1 MNRNPRIMA
10 IIPIIIVTIA
20 NASNACL
27 MLMPKYTVEIPKNSR
42 LSPTIIETSPDENIG
57 KTMNINPTM
66 MDRIPALLLISIAS
80 PPFCKLILYI
90 MKILFKNMS
99 DFEEI
104 INTRRSIREYA
115 KQDVSDEDILIIL
128 KAGMQAPGSRLG
140 AEPWEF
146 VVIKN
151 RETLDKI
158 AEIKPRVKTAPVA
171 ILLVA
176 NIERAFYKLHWQ
188 QDMSAAAENML
199 LEAVN
204 LGLGGLWNGVAPTEE
219 TMEKIAEIFSLDNE
233 NQIPFCIITIGY
245 PAEGWENKFMDKFDE
260 SRIHYEKY

>member
-1 MNRNPRIMA
+1 M
-10 IIPIIIVTIA
+10 T
-20 NASNACL
+20 
-27 MLMPKYTVEIPKNSR
+27 
-42 LSPTIIETSPDENIG
+42 
-57 KTMNINPTM
+57 
-66 MDRIPALLLISIAS
+66 
-80 PPFCKLILYI
+80 
-90 MKILFKNMS
+90 

-104 INTRRSIREYA
+104 IKTRRSIREYQD
-115 KQDVSDEDILIIL
+115 KDVSDEDILKIL

-151 RETLDKI
+151 KETLADL

-204 LGLGGLWNGVAPTEE
+204 LGLGALWNGVAPEEERMSKIGAIIGIDDITE
-219 TMEKIAEIFSLDNE
+219 TK
-233 NQIPFCIITIGY
+233 PYCIITIGY
-245 PAEGWENKFMDKFDE
+245 PAEGWENKYMDKFDE
-260 SRIHYEKY
+260 ERIHYEKY

>member
-1 MNRNPRIMA
+1 MDNPLNAGLMFQPMNTA
-10 IIPIIIVTIA
+10 
-20 NASNACL
+20 
-27 MLMPKYTVEIPKNSR
+27 EIPKKSR
-42 LSPTIIETSPDENIG
+42 LKPTITETSPAENIG
-57 KTMNINPTM
+57 NTIKIRPMIIE
-66 MDRIPALLLISIAS
+66 RIPAVLLMPISS
-80 PPFCKLILYI
+80 PPFLNLIIYI
-90 MKILFKNMS
+90 MKLLFKNMVE
-99 DFEEI
+99 FEEI
-104 INTRRSIREYA
+104 INTRRSIRQY
-115 KQDVSDEDILIIL
+115 QDRKVSDEDILKIL

-151 RETLDKI
+151 KDTLAKL
-158 AEIKPRVKTAPVA
+158 AEIKPRVETAPVA

-204 LGLGGLWNGVAPTEE
+204 LGLGGLWNGVAPTPE
-219 TMEKIAEIFSLDNE
+219 TMEAVSELFGLDNE
-233 NQIPFCIITIGY
+233 NHVPFCVITLGY

>member
-1 MNRNPRIMA
+1 
-10 IIPIIIVTIA
+10 
-20 NASNACL
+20 
-27 MLMPKYTVEIPKNSR
+27 
-42 LSPTIIETSPDENIG
+42 
-57 KTMNINPTM
+57 
-66 MDRIPALLLISIAS
+66 
-80 PPFCKLILYI
+80 

-104 INTRRSIREYA
+104 INTRRSIREYT
-115 KQDVSDEDILIIL
+115 KRDVSDEDILKIL

-146 VVIKN
+146 VVIRNK
-151 RETLDKI
+151 ETLSKLS
-158 AEIKPRVKTAPVA
+158 EIKPRVKTAPVA

-176 NIERAFYKLHWQ
+176 NIERAFYKTLWQ
-188 QDMSAAAENML
+188 QDLGAAAENML

-204 LGLGGLWNGVAPTEE
+204 LGLGGLWNGVAPDEE
-219 TMEKIAEIFSLDNE
+219 RMADIGKIVGIEDTTNLK
-233 NQIPFCIITIGY
+233 PYCIITVGY

>member
-1 MNRNPRIMA
+1 M
-10 IIPIIIVTIA
+10 T
-20 NASNACL
+20 
-27 MLMPKYTVEIPKNSR
+27 
-42 LSPTIIETSPDENIG
+42 
-57 KTMNINPTM
+57 
-66 MDRIPALLLISIAS
+66 
-80 PPFCKLILYI
+80 
-90 MKILFKNMS
+90 

-104 INTRRSIREYA
+104 IKTRRSIREYQD
-115 KQDVSDEDILIIL
+115 KDVSDEDILKIL

-151 RETLDKI
+151 KETLAEL

-204 LGLGGLWNGVAPTEE
+204 LGLGGLWNGVAPTED
-219 TMEKIAEIFSLDNE
+219 TMKKVSDLFGLDNE
-233 NQIPFCIITIGY
+233 NQKPFCVITLGY
-245 PAEGWENKFMDKFDE
+245 PADGWENKFMDKFDE
-260 SRIHYEKY
+260 ERIHYEKY